1 VQVAKLKESSH
12 PVRKSTRFL
21 LPRIEKL
28 RVAVD
33 VDGVLAETMEAW
45 VKTFNKLH
53 GTRFKLKDIDSWAS
67 WIKFGI
73 SKDEFYRILD
83 GTWDNWIDI
92 PPTEPDLASK
102 VQRAERYGVL
112 DIVTGRSPRT
122 VPAVKQWLKNQE
134 IKYNRFVRVLGWR
147 YKIALGYD
155 VYIDD
160 APEMMPMISRAPGI
174 FGILYQRPWNMDVLD
189 LPQVFKVRTWSQIP
203 TVLKE
208 IIDTKKEIAA

>member
-1 VQVAKLKESSH
+1 
-12 PVRKSTRFL
+12 
-21 LPRIEKL
+21 LPRFEKL

-45 VKTFNKLH
+45 IKTFNKLH

-112 DIVTGRSPRT
+112 DIVTGRSQRT
-122 VPAVKQWLKNQE
+122 VPAVKQWLKNQG

-160 APEMMPMISRAPGI
+160 APEMMPMISRALSVS
-174 FGILYQRPWNMDVLD
+174 GILYQRPWNMDVPD
-189 LPQVFKVRTWSQIP
+189 LPRVFKVQAWSQIP
-203 TVLKE
+203 PILKQ
-208 IIDTKKEIAA
+208 IIDAKKEIAA

>member
-1 VQVAKLKESSH
+1 M
-12 PVRKSTRFL
+12 
-21 LPRIEKL
+21 PRIEKL

-45 VKTFNKLH
+45 TKTFNKLH

-73 SKDEFYRILD
+73 TKDEFYRILD
-83 GTWDNWIDI
+83 GTWENWLDI
-92 PPTEPDLASK
+92 PPTEPDLAAK
-102 VQRAERYGVL
+102 VQRAERHGVL
-112 DIVTGRSPRT
+112 DIVTGRSEST
-122 VPAVKQWLKNQE
+122 VLAVKQWLKNQG
-134 IKYNRFVRVLGWR
+134 IKYNRFVRVPGWR

-160 APEMMPMISRAPGI
+160 APEMMPMISRSPSV

-189 LPQVFKVRTWSQIP
+189 LLQVFKVRTWSQIP
-203 TVLKE
+203 SILKE
-208 IIDTKKEIAA
+208 IIDIKKEIAA

>member
-1 VQVAKLKESSH
+1 M
-12 PVRKSTRFL
+12 
-21 LPRIEKL
+21 
-28 RVAVD
+28 VAVD

-45 VKTFNKLH
+45 IKTFNKLH
-53 GTRFKLKDIDSWAS
+53 GTRFKLRDIDSWAS

-73 SKDEFYRILD
+73 RRDEFYRILD

-92 PPTEPDLASK
+92 PPTEPDLAAK

-112 DIVTGRSPRT
+112 DIVTGRSQRT
-122 VPAVKQWLKNQE
+122 VPVVKQWLKNQG

-160 APEMMPMISRAPGI
+160 APEMMPMISRAPSVL
-174 FGILYQRPWNMDVLD
+174 GILYQRPWNMHVLD
-189 LPQVFKVRTWSQIP
+189 MPHVFKVQTWSQIP
-203 TVLKE
+203 PLLKE
-208 IIDTKKEIAA
+208 IIDAKKEIAA